1 MNKTFC
7 HQVGTAHRKR
17 MLDALGLEISK
28 DFATVQWLGNTG
40 SVALPISMAIGIENG
55 HLQKN
60 DRTALLGIGSGVN
73 CLMLGVD
80 WQSEP
85 PKMAENK
92 EPAKILA
99 EDC

>member
-1 MNKTFC
+1 
-7 HQVGTAHRKR
+7 
-17 MLDALGLEISK
+17 MLETLGLEVAK
-28 DFATVQWLGNTG
+28 DYATVETLGNTG

-80 WQSEP
+80 WQSEAP
-85 PKMAENK
+85 NTAIKK
-92 EPAKILA
+92 QPAAVLT
-99 EDC
+99 EDR